1 MDSLELKILPSVS
14 KKPLTDR
21 PGVDVGDPDGLWNA
35 DFVDRLDRQI
45 QDHKSGK
52 TRTISLE
59 EVMAK
64 LGITTDELNQLE
76 D

>member
-14 KKPLTDR
+14 KKPLPDR

-35 DFVDRLDRQI
+35 DYLDKVLRRI
-45 QDHKSGK
+45 DDVKSGK
-52 TRTISLE
+52 TKTISLE